1 MEQPQPPRTL
11 RGVLELNFAWAWVAG
26 GVMALATA
34 LIAAIAELPVLD
46 PDAVVAGVPA
56 YVRMPAIVLGAIA
69 LDIIGV
75 TLWRAWRDR
84 EERRGLQWREVTRDR
99 WQRTHLLFALSGV
112 GAWYLT
118 YATFRNLK
126 SYVPFVNHHNWDAEM
141 RKVDEWLWFGHDPAQ
156 VMHDLLGTGWAAH
169 FFSGVYVVWIVLVP
183 ASIAIALVF
192 VRNRPASSWYVT
204 AVAFDWMLGAAV
216 YFALPSLGP
225 VFTEAQRGQFADLPQ
240 TYNTHLVEVL
250 WTDRVAV
257 VSDVFG
263 AGTLQTIAAFPSL
276 HCGIMVTICLVAEY
290 VGLPRWLR
298 TLAWAFLVLT
308 MLSTLYLGWHY
319 FVDVLGGAAIGSFA
333 VWAAAMA
340 TGNRVGLRPRLMR
353 SEPADSETVSA

>member
-1 MEQPQPPRTL
+1 MDTRPGSDL
-11 RGVLELNFAWAWVAG
+11 RVLLERNFAWAWVAG
-26 GVMALATA
+26 AAMAVATA
-34 LIAAIAELPVLD
+34 VIAAIAEVPVLD

-56 YVRMPAIVLGAIA
+56 YVRMPAIILGAIA
-69 LDIIGV
+69 LDV
-75 TLWRAWRDR
+75 LAVSVWRAYRDR
-84 EERRGLQWREVTRDR
+84 DGFPWRQVVHDR

-126 SYVPFVNHHNWDAEM
+126 SYVPFVNSKTWDTEL
-141 RKVDEWLWFGHDPAQ
+141 RELDRWLWLGNDPAV
-156 VMHDLLGTGWAAH
+156 VMHDLFGTGWAAH

-183 ASIAIALVF
+183 TSIAVALVF

-216 YFALPSLGP
+216 YFAVPSLGP
-225 VFTEAQRGQFADLPQ
+225 VFTVAQRDQFSSLPD
-240 TYNTHLVEVL
+240 TYNTHLVDVL

-257 VSDVFG
+257 LRDVDG

-276 HCGIMVTICLVAEY
+276 HCGIMVTICLVATY
-290 VGLPRWLR
+290 IGLPRWIQAVAWVF
-298 TLAWAFLVLT
+298 LALT
-308 MLSTLYLGWHY
+308 MMSTLYLGWHY
-319 FVDVLGGAAIGSFA
+319 FVDVIGGAAVGSFA

-340 TGNRVGLRPRLMR
+340 TGNRLGLRPRLAVEDR
-353 SEPADSETVSA
+353 ERVSA

>member
-1 MEQPQPPRTL
+1 MEQPRPQPGL

-26 GVMALATA
+26 IAMAVATA
-34 LIAAIAELPVLD
+34 VIAAIAELPILD

-56 YVRMPAIVLGAIA
+56 YVRMPAIVLAAIG
-69 LDIIGV
+69 LDILGV
-75 TLWRAWRDR
+75 TLWRARRDR
-84 EERRGLQWREVTRDR
+84 NGLQWRQVTRDR

-126 SYVPFVNHHNWDAEM
+126 SYVPFVNEHNWDAEM
-141 RKVDEWLWFGHDPAQ
+141 RAIDKWLWFGHDPAQ
-156 VMHDLLGTGWAAH
+156 VMHDLLGTGWAAY
-169 FFSGVYVVWIVLVP
+169 FFSAVYVVWIVLVP

-216 YFALPSLGP
+216 YFALPSMGP
-225 VFTEAQRGQFADLPQ
+225 VFTTAQRGQFSDLPE
-240 TYNTHLVEVL
+240 TYNSTLVDVL
-250 WTDRVAV
+250 WSDRVAV
-257 VSDVFG
+257 LGDVFG
-263 AGTLQTIAAFPSL
+263 SGTLQTIAAFPSL

-298 TLAWAFLVLT
+298 VVAWVFLALT

-319 FVDVLGGAAIGSFA
+319 FVDVLGGAAVGSFA

-340 TGNRVGLRPRLMR
+340 TGNRVGLRPKLLAKDTEP
-353 SEPADSETVSA
+353 SEESVSA

>member
-1 MEQPQPPRTL
+1 MDETRPHAGL
-11 RGVLELNFAWAWVAG
+11 RVALERNFAWAWVAG
-26 GVMALATA
+26 LAMAVATG
-34 LIAAIAELPVLD
+34 LIAAISEVPILD

-69 LDIIGV
+69 LDIVGV
-75 TLWRAWRDR
+75 TVWRAWRDR
-84 EERRGLQWREVTRDR
+84 EGFTWGQVTRDR

-126 SYVPFVNHHNWDAEM
+126 SYVPFVNSHNWDAEM
-141 RKVDEWLWFGHDPAQ
+141 RAIDAWLWFGNDPAQ
-156 VMHDLLGTGWAAH
+156 VMHDLLGTGWAAW
-169 FFSGVYVVWIVLVP
+169 FFSSVYVVWIVLVP
-183 ASIAIALVF
+183 ASIAISLVF

-225 VFTEAQRGQFADLPQ
+225 VFTTAQRGQFEDLPD
-240 TYNTHLVEVL
+240 TYNTHLVDVL
-250 WTDRVAV
+250 WNDRVAV
-257 VSDVFG
+257 MGDVFG

-276 HCGIMVTICLVAEY
+276 HCGIMVTICLIAEY
-290 VGLPRWLR
+290 VGLPRWIR
-298 TLAWAFLVLT
+298 VMAWVFLALT

-319 FVDVLGGAAIGSFA
+319 FVDVLGGAAVGSFA
-333 VWAAAMA
+333 VWAAALA
-340 TGNRVGLRPRLMR
+340 TGNSIGLRPRLAVEDR
-353 SEPADSETVSA
+353 QSVDA